1 MKEINQK
8 LDRAQLKEIE
18 KIVQAA
24 EDFYKNDGRRNFN
37 PLEVEHLQHPN

>member
-18 KIVQAA
+18 KIVEAA
-24 EDFYKNDGRRNFN
+24 EDFYKNNGMRKFN
-37 PLEVEHLQHPN
+37 PLEVENLQHPN